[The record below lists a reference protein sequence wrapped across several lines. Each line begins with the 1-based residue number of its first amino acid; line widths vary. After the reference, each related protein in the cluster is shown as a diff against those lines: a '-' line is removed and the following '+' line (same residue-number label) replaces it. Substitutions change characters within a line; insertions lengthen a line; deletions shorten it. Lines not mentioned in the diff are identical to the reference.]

1 MAAVPTA
8 LQVDANLASRAD
20 SADDIARLKQEPQ
33 LSEMDYVDISAQLE
47 LQRAYRRWP
56 LLAEVE
62 HLQHRMQLSVRQAE
76 LEGLS

>member
-8 LQVDANLASRAD
+8 FQVDANLASRAD
-20 SADDIARLKQEPQ
+20 RADDIARLKQEPQ

-56 LLAEVE
+56 LLAEVA
-62 HLQHRMQLSVRQAE
+62 HLQPRLRLSVRKAE
-76 LEGLS
+76 QEALS